1 MRRCLNG
8 CARQLI
14 GHVPDPPRIQKD
26 TEIASPAYTK
36 CACQVDELGIPDTEQ
51 SRWVAVR
58 MGPGRCVHCPLFSPR
73 TGTSALRR
81 SSAVLCKAEVLRWIL
96 DESLSKTAQEPHGLP
111 SIAATIAITALSTR
125 SEAGAIGV
133 IVDPF
138 NAGVRFIP
146 GERNLSVAGL
156 PAGAVWI
163 GDSKRGG
170 GSPLYIDLAED
181 GRRFRNPSLRPFR
194 WFSHRVNWPKP
205 SGTQVNPAHSA
216 NWNRPDPAEPH
227 RTAFRGAGLEG
238 RRFPG

>member
-26 TEIASPAYTK
+26 TEIASPAYTR

-58 MGPGRCVHCPLFSPR
+58 MGPGPCVHCPLFSPR

-111 SIAATIAITALSTR
+111 SIAADIAVRALTAR

-133 IVDPF
+133 IVEPF
-138 NAGVRFIP
+138 HAGLRFVP
-146 GERNLSVAGL
+146 GERNLGVAGL

-163 GDSKRGG
+163 GDFEAWRRVAAFTLSKLRMGVDAGILLCALSDGSATALTG
-170 GSPLYIDLAED
+170 GSLL
-181 GRRFRNPSLRPFR
+181 RR
-194 WFSHRVNWPKP
+194 K
-205 SGTQVNPAHSA
+205 
-216 NWNRPDPAEPH
+216 
-227 RTAFRGAGLEG
+227 
-238 RRFPG
+238 

>member
-26 TEIASPAYTK
+26 TEIASPAYTR

-58 MGPGRCVHCPLFSPR
+58 MGAGPCVHCPLFSPR

-96 DESLSKTAQEPHGLP
+96 DESLSKTALEPDGLP
-111 SIAATIAITALSTR
+111 SIAASIAVRALTAR
-125 SEAGAIGV
+125 SEAGAMGV
-133 IVDPF
+133 IVEPF
-138 NAGVRFIP
+138 NAGLRFVP
-146 GERNLSVAGL
+146 GERNLGAAGL

-163 GDSKRGG
+163 GDFEAWRRVAAFTLSKLRMGADSG
-170 GSPLYIDLAED
+170 ILIRALSD
-181 GRRFRNPSLRPFR
+181 GPAKALTGARLRALR
-194 WFSHRVNWPKP
+194 
-205 SGTQVNPAHSA
+205 
-216 NWNRPDPAEPH
+216 
-227 RTAFRGAGLEG
+227 
-238 RRFPG
+238 